1 MPLLRVIT
9 LVSLIFSATAAANSA
24 VPDYRHLSIR
34 GEAQLKTTPDQ
45 AKITLQVKVIKT
57 SALEAKQEADKR
69 VNKLL
74 AGLKGF
80 DITDD
85 DVSASNL
92 LTEPH
97 VNFDE
102 NDVEIIAGYV
112 ATRTVKVTLSD
123 LNKINEF
130 INFALSL
137 EINEIEDID
146 LLSSQEALWIAKA
159 TQLAVQDAKSK
170 AENLASA
177 FAAKLG
183 KIYSINANR
192 SNQSYGYRGNGL
204 ERIEVTGSRIK
215 AGDLVPGRYL
225 QATIFFSASI
235 DVVFDLT
242 VE

>member
-57 SALEAKQEADKR
+57 TALEAKQEADKR

-74 AGLKGF
+74 AGLKSF

-137 EINEIEDID
+137 EINEIEDIYSTARILALGD
-146 LLSSQEALWIAKA
+146 LL
-159 TQLAVQDAKSK
+159 
-170 AENLASA
+170 
-177 FAAKLG
+177 G
-183 KIYSINANR
+183 
-192 SNQSYGYRGNGL
+192 
-204 ERIEVTGSRIK
+204 K
-215 AGDLVPGRYL
+215 AGFFQSTTLRFFL
-225 QATIFFSASI
+225 LRQQAVGGQGVLPLDTCGPVGDQLI
-235 DVVFDLT
+235 D
-242 VE
+242 